1 MNAAPLRILL
11 ATTDPVQAVLAAR
24 LIQRLGHP
32 APHRVKSWGAAI
44 DAMPD
49 FPADV
54 WLIDARLLP
63 RDDAPATTLPR
74 VVAITAALDDLQG
87 VPKYRYDDVLSA
99 PLSLEPLSAALQ
111 RRRLPGGAAPDD
123 FSGATWS
130 ELLRLFGPAA
140 VAELLSALRKDLPTA
155 QARQE
160 QAAQSQ
166 DFPGLRRVAHSLR
179 GASLQLGADDLAR
192 LCASA
197 EQAALDGSPDA
208 AELGAQALTRYSAL
222 IERLEDELRRI

>member
-1 MNAAPLRILL
+1 VNAAPLRILL

-32 APHRVKSWGAAI
+32 APHRVKSWDAAI
-44 DAMPD
+44 DAQPE
-49 FPADV
+49 FPADA

-63 RDDAPATTLPR
+63 RDDAPATTLPWII
-74 VVAITAALDDLQG
+74 AITAALDDLQG
-87 VPKYRYDDVLSA
+87 IPKHRYDDVLSA
-99 PLSLEPLSAALQ
+99 PLSLEPLSEALGRQ
-111 RRRLPGGAAPDD
+111 RLRGASPDD
-123 FSGATWS
+123 FSSATWS
-130 ELLRLFGPAA
+130 ELLRLFGSAG
-140 VAELLSALRKDLPTA
+140 VAELLGALRKDLPMT

-166 DFPGLRRVAHSLR
+166 DFPCLKRVAHSLR
-179 GASLQLGADDLAR
+179 GASLQLGADDLAQ

-197 EQAALDGSPDA
+197 EQTALDESPEA